1 MTRANRLAKEIQTIS
16 KVLSK
21 DPETQD
27 RYASATNRGKR
38 WLCFS
43 AWLANNRERWQDR
56 EAAECRDRIANRLSS
71 TDITYVLQFETD
83 IDVVAYL
90 KAKLI
95 AAANR
100 ETTPMQLAKRADWLS
115 NARRRWSDF
124 TANVPTESESWTGR
138 KIQIGNCFYSKMM
151 PIKEA
156 LSKDTDTKQQY
167 EFARRGGREWF
178 CFSWWIAEDRTRWND
193 RDAVEY
199 RDSLVSWLGSIDI
212 AYVLQFERKVDVI
225 AYLKSK
231 LISAVDRE
239 TTKWRLNRKASIMGT
254 GLHNPWYKEYG
265 RKKTTDELAKST
277 GCGMIC
283 RLYSAMKGYA
293 NYLRGNSPG
302 PSFWTHP
309 DCRLYL
315 EWHNKYDAPTS
326 GLLRVQ

>member
-1 MTRANRLAKEIQTIS
+1 MTRTNRFAKEIQAIS

-21 DPETQD
+21 DTETKD
-27 RYASATNRGKR
+27 RYSNATNRGKR

-56 EAAECRDRIANRLSS
+56 EAAECRDHIANRLSS

-151 PIKEA
+151 PIREA
-156 LSKDTDTKQQY
+156 MSKDTDTKQQC
-167 EFARRGGREWF
+167 ELARRGCKEWF
-178 CFSWWIAEDRTRWND
+178 YFSWWIAEDHTRWHD
-193 RDAVEY
+193 QEAIKY
-199 RDSLVSWLGSIDI
+199 RDSLVSWLGSLDI
-212 AYVLQFERKVDVI
+212 AHVLELEKDKDVVE
-225 AYLKSK
+225 YLKK
-231 LISAVDRE
+231 HLVAAAERE
-239 TTKWRLNRKASIMGT
+239 TTAKRLSRRNAILSN
-254 GLHNPWYKEYG
+254 GLHRKPVYERHTTAQLAACYG
-265 RKKTTDELAKST
+265 GGA
-277 GCGMIC
+277 GMIC
-283 RLYSAMKGYA
+283 RLYSASKGYA
-293 NYLRGNSPG
+293 DYLRGNSPG
-302 PSFWTHP
+302 PSFWAHP

-315 EWHNKYDAPTS
+315 EWYNKYEAPTS
-326 GLLRVQ
+326 GLRRVQ